1 MALSPMTWCADCFTE
16 VSRCVLTQW
25 HDPLHGM
32 VVYRLP
38 CMRDWLSMRAGM
50 SADERAELEAMH
62 AHERQLTDE
71 LDRLDA
77 ELAETKQRAEAAE
90 AEKQTIYDEF
100 QSLQAQVISHA
111 AVQLSAD
118 SLCGILLSHPVCIV
132 CITVLL
138 AAAKISETCCL

>member
-1 MALSPMTWCADCFTE
+1 MILALSPMTCSVVCQLSTG
-16 VSRCVLTQW
+16 VLRCMSTQW
-25 HDPLHGM
+25 HDPLHG
-32 VVYRLP
+32 VVAYRLS
-38 CMRDWLSMRAGM
+38 CMYDWLNMCVGM

-100 QSLQAQVISHA
+100 QSLQAQVTSQA
-111 AVQLSAD
+111 AV
-118 SLCGILLSHPVCIV
+118 
-132 CITVLL
+132 
-138 AAAKISETCCL
+138 